1 MTGSPT
7 AFPDTCKQGA
17 KFSRLLWSSSLC
29 IYLQLA
35 AEDHGLLWNY
45 LPYSQCSLQGC
56 QISVWY
62 LYTYM
67 AQVRLSVTFRSKK
80 KRLRVT
86 FNPII
91 RCSYNSKQV
100 KAQFGTM
107 VYLWSDQLPQNHSK
121 AEDICP
127 VIVRLMV
134 YYLVRHA
141 TQISMVHI

>member
-1 MTGSPT
+1 MGSPT

-17 KFSRLLWSSSLC
+17 KSLVYWCDPIFMHLPPASSWS
-29 IYLQLA
+29 
-35 AEDHGLLWNY
+35 HGSLWNY
-45 LPYSQCSLQGC
+45 LPYSECSLQGC
-56 QISVWY
+56 QIFVWY

-80 KRLRVT
+80 GGLSVT

-100 KAQFGTM
+100 IARFGTM
-107 VYLWSDQLPQNHSK
+107 IYLWSDQLPQNDSK
-121 AEDICP
+121 AEDVCP
-127 VIVRLMV
+127 VIIQLMV

-141 TQISMVHI
+141 TLISMVHI